1 MQLQFHDHIK
11 TIIGVLCIWL
21 LAGCSAKKYLAE
33 GESYLFRNSVR
44 IKSEKKI
51 EDESELKLDLETLYK
66 QKETESV
73 IGIPKHWF
81 YYKTQNNPD
90 SSSFKRWIRKNFGAP
105 PVIYNERL
113 AEQTSGFMERYLDQ
127 RGYRMSDVHFEAK
140 TTNRETT
147 VRYTADPGNRLT
159 IDRMILFSRDSAVQQ
174 VLEETSGQ
182 ALLRDG
188 SPLDIRLF
196 NLERSRI
203 SRTLQD
209 RGYAFFFENYISN
222 IEMDTSGRI
231 NRAVME
237 VLNPTDTTLHEIYRN
252 GHISVYLDYNLAD
265 TSAFLD
271 TLIEGVTFFS
281 PGLPLLV
288 NPKVI
293 LRNLYI
299 REGEIYSKRLINQT
313 SRQLGKLEI
322 YKFASIKPVIDT
334 IRENTLNYQIFL
346 TRNKKSSIGGDG
358 EINYSTIAAARR
370 NLVGIAGNV
379 SYRHRNLF
387 HGAENFSSTLEGGA
401 EINLTRQA
409 DFFNS
414 TNVTFNNVLDI
425 PGYIDPVRFYD
436 RLSSIRI
443 GKNNILGNNFNR
455 WLKEE
460 SRSTVTVGL
469 SFFDLVNFYR
479 YFSFNSAI
487 GYDIQPEP
495 NKRIQVNQFGF
506 NYFNPEIREQFQ
518 AILDNN
524 QFLAESFG
532 KQLFTGFLF
541 RDYSYTL
548 NRQPN
553 RAGWAWG
560 INHGLEISG
569 AEILFANQL
578 YNAIASDD
586 VIFQL
591 RGKQDTTE
599 FSQFL
604 KFELQYTLRKE
615 FGPNSSLAFKFHTG
629 LAFPF
634 GPYSR
639 QVPYVKQFFAGGAL
653 SNRAWIIR
661 ELGPGGYEDPNPV
674 INPRNPFYQ
683 SGDILL
689 DMSLEYRFKLFWR
702 FHSAIFLDAANVWTI
717 KEDPERPEA
726 NFTGKFIDQ
735 IALGYGFGFRIDFTY
750 FFLRLDF
757 GYKLR
762 SPYPL
767 ENGSHWYP
775 DAFSQF
781 PRNGNPN
788 FAVNY
793 PF

>member
-1 MQLQFHDHIK
+1 MQLPFHVHFK
-11 TIIGVLCIWL
+11 AVLGIFC
-21 LAGCSAKKYLAE
+21 LATLCSCSAKKYLSE

-44 IKSEKKI
+44 IKSDQKI
-51 EDESELKLDLETLYK
+51 EDASELKLDLENLYK

-81 YYKTQNNPD
+81 YYKTRQNPD
-90 SSSFKRWIRKNFGAP
+90 SSSFSRWIRKNFGAP
-105 PVIYNERL
+105 PVIYDKQL
-113 AEQTSGFMERYLDQ
+113 AEQTTGVMERYLGQ
-127 RGYRMSDVHFEAK
+127 RGYRSSEVIFDAK
-140 TTNRETT
+140 TLNRETSVT
-147 VRYTADPGNRLT
+147 YTADPGPRMV
-159 IDRMILFSRDSAVQQ
+159 IDKMVLFSRDPEIQE
-174 VLEETSGQ
+174 VLNETADESF
-182 ALLRDG
+182 LKDG

-196 NLERSRI
+196 NLERTRI
-203 SRTLQD
+203 SRTLQN
-209 RGYAFFFENYISN
+209 RGYAFFYENYISN
-222 IEMDTSGRI
+222 IEMDTSGAA

-237 VLNPTDTTLHEIYRN
+237 VLNPTDSTRHQVYQN
-252 GHISVYLDYNLAD
+252 GHITVFIDYSLTD
-265 TSAFLD
+265 TTATID
-271 TLIEGVTFFS
+271 TVIDGVTFIS

-288 NPKVI
+288 QPRVI
-293 LRNLYI
+293 LSHIFI
-299 REGEIYSKRLINQT
+299 RPGEQYSKSLINQT
-313 SRQLGKLEI
+313 TRQLGKLEI

-334 IRENTLNYQIFL
+334 SRAHTLNYQIYL

-387 HGAENFSSTLEGGA
+387 RGAENFSSSVEGGA
-401 EINLTRQA
+401 EINLTRQV

-414 TNVTFNNVLDI
+414 TNITFTNVLDI

-460 SRSTVTVGL
+460 SSSTVTVGL

-495 NKRIQVNQFGF
+495 NKRIQINQFGF
-506 NYFNPEIREQFQ
+506 NYFNPEIRQQFQ
-518 AILDNN
+518 TILDNN

-553 RAGWAWG
+553 RSGWAWG

-569 AEILFANQL
+569 AEILFANQI
-578 YNAIASDD
+578 YNLISSDD
-586 VIFQL
+586 VVFQL
-591 RGKQDTTE
+591 GGKQDTTE

-604 KFELQYTLRKE
+604 KFELQYTIRKE
-615 FGPNSSLAFKFHTG
+615 FGPNASLAFKFHTG
-629 LAFPF
+629 LAFPY

-639 QVPYVKQFFAGGAL
+639 QVPYVKQFFVGGAL

-689 DMSLEYRFKLFWR
+689 DLSLEYRFKLFWR
-702 FHSAIFLDAANVWTI
+702 FHSALFLDAANVWTL
-717 KEDPERPEA
+717 KEDPERPDA
-726 NFTGKFIDQ
+726 NFTGNFIDQ